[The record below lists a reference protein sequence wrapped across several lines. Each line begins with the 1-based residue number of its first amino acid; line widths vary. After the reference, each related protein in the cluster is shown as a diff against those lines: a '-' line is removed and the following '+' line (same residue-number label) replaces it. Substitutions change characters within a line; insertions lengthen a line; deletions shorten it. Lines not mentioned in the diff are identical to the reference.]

1 MNMELPYSFYDK
13 DDNGNFV
20 RVKHDLL
27 EIHGF
32 YNFEKL
38 MYSLTY
44 KLKGKK
50 CYYCREDL
58 KYHPTIDHLYP
69 RNFGGISIINNL
81 VPACTCCNSY
91 KNNMNA
97 CEFIEWK
104 RLSSKLE
111 RRRYYTKVVNK
122 KRKIRAKRG
131 FDLPRKWIKTVDIN
145 FIIVTSN
152 VENQNGEKYKKTLE
166 FVERTGKLPRPLVI
180 SCNRFLL
187 DGFTAYNVA
196 KELEMKNVP
205 VVFLENVIVV

>member
-69 RNFGGISIINNL
+69 RNFGGISITNNL

-97 CEFIEWK
+97 FEFMEWN
-104 RLSSKLE
+104 RL
-111 RRRYYTKVVNK
+111 RNK
-122 KRKIRAKRG
+122 KERKNYYEKIIKKKRRFRSKRG
-131 FDLPRKWIKTVDIN
+131 FDLPRNWIQFIDISS
-145 FIIVTSN
+145 IIITSN
-152 VENQNGEKYKKTLE
+152 VENQSGDKYQRTLR
-166 FVERTGKLPRPLVI
+166 FAKRTGKLPRPLII

-196 KELEMKNVP
+196 KELEMSSVP
-205 VVFLENVIVV
+205 IIFLENVIVV